1 MRLNHK
7 VIRRTK
13 GYGRHSREPRSNLP
27 KQKDRPVFFKG
38 PVHLQ
43 QLPKGKI
50 AQLME
55 IWQANNSWS
64 I

>member
-1 MRLNHK
+1 MYMRLNHK

-38 PVHLQ
+38 PAHLQ
-43 QLPKGKI
+43 QLSKKKI
-50 AQLME
+50 A
-55 IWQANNSWS
+55 
-64 I
+64 